1 MNKVTLTINSRQYTV
16 IAEESEEYIKAL
28 GEHINEKINTVLESG
43 ANILGER
50 PLILA
55 ALNICDEYFK
65 VYEAGNL
72 LNEQME
78 RCTKKLDE
86 QIEENQRLI
95 NENRQMRERIENM
108 RRNQSGYNNQRGQN
122 GRY

>member
-16 IAEESEEYIKAL
+16 VAEESEEYIKAL
-28 GEHINEKINTVLESG
+28 GKHINEKINTVLESG
-43 ANILGER
+43 TNIFGER

-78 RCTKKLDE
+78 RCTKKLEE
-86 QIEENQRLI
+86 QIEENQRLL
-95 NENRQMRERIENM
+95 NENKQMRERIENM